1 MKRLSSLVLVA
12 LVLPLLSRATDAT
25 YFNSGLVTFPPQVD
39 ATNFV
44 NTGTFQIITTKPFD
58 TSNTRN
64 FTNNGTLQ
72 GSVGFRLDTVNTAT
86 GLRRM
91 AANYFNGPN
100 GLIQANDSP
109 TILLVPCAQAPV
121 LPSYLWIS
129 ATNIVG
135 GGRRP
140 ASMLSGP
147 NGEIRLDGKNVNLSR
162 SGLEVTPVWA
172 APAGTLTTAGRTE
185 FVPDLG
191 VSDLYWAQAGY
202 SQNYPLT
209 SAVLWNGTVA
219 QSRGGIQPPQGSP
232 APPTITLVGPFA
244 DSYVNNVGSVQ
255 IVLTNFTGPATNVTQ
270 IVTRTITLVTNL
282 TKGAVFVGANGN
294 IATGFTPS
302 TIATNNFQTIEVL
315 ISVDIPNAVTGLP
328 EPAYIW
334 FYDDLA
340 SSTNRG
346 FSANQIGCPPIGNR
360 PRNYL
365 MDRIG
370 SIGGPPGNHGYP
382 ENNFFLSSGSMLN
395 STDIGSDA
403 VTNSV
408 LEAGEYAAY
417 GATAN
422 NLVSTPPLIPAGTY
436 TNIPGRVRINA
447 DNLNLSE
454 TRIRA
459 EGSITI
465 NTPNLISSSNAVID
479 CQNLDFNLASTNGS
493 LRVQNLARDTVAR
506 LGGSVRAWS
515 AVWNNTA
522 TVVITNNYAF
532 TNIVTQGTNVVATV
546 LITNTAG
553 TAEGQ
558 TITVNGSLRTWRD
571 VVTTPGTEITTA
583 TTINQAAANL
593 LDQVSSFP
601 YAGVTAGASGLN
613 GITLRSPING
623 NVDVQLSAGWGTV
636 SYATNDAFT
645 NIVAEL
651 SPITNT
657 VIMGL
662 QTLMVDATALTTI
675 QPVVVQRMI
684 THSTNLVVDDNV
696 NVGEKL
702 SIDAQRVSLN
712 GNITLGLGSIENWN
726 QTAAPNVLFFTNAGN
741 FFIYNEGHFGD
752 DRLVPYSSFVNTNT
766 GTIDA
771 FTLWVNSDY
780 FQNNGTLLSVN
791 SMTLQFIDGKLEGG
805 SSTSGFNTDFF
816 ASTLKFDNYSLIA
829 GGTLNLN
836 VTGSLFDTGETSN
849 FFVVDHGFN
858 LLVKPQTGDLLGS
871 TFISQAPDFAYPTHT
886 WAGEDR
892 GASPAGYAN
901 NVAIG
906 QLVLSAIGLDPYFT
920 FSGTGSQNGLYTD
933 LLDLTSLGA
942 DYTNALQIDPNLTI
956 YYAAAQLGVT
966 PPASNGV
973 PQSPEEYLNGQFG
986 GRLRWVPGYAGPNS
1000 SVDVIINGQT
1010 VKVNQALRNSR
1021 ITDSDGDGIPN
1032 YSDPTPF
1039 DSLVLTGA
1047 MPVPQAFTI
1056 SWKALPNV
1064 AYKVEYTTNSAL
1076 SNWQTLTRYT
1086 NNGPTQVT
1094 ATVLDTNAA
1103 PGSVRKFYRVSYPQ
1117 P

>member
-1 MKRLSSLVLVA
+1 MKRLCSLVLVA
-12 LVLPLLSRATDAT
+12 LVAPLLSRATDAT

-44 NTGTFQIITTKPFD
+44 NIGTFQIATSKPFD

-72 GSVGFRLDTVNTAT
+72 GSVGFRFDTVNTAN
-86 GLRRM
+86 GLRTM

-100 GLIQANDSP
+100 GLIQALDSP
-109 TILLVPCAQAPV
+109 VVLLAPCAQSPV

-172 APAGTLTTAGRTE
+172 SPAGTSTTVGRNE
-185 FVPDLG
+185 FTPDLG
-191 VSDLYWAQAGY
+191 ISDLYWAQAGY

-209 SAVLWNGTVA
+209 SGILWNGTIA

-232 APPTITLVGPFA
+232 APPTIALFGPFA
-244 DSYVNNVGSVQ
+244 DSYINPIGAVD
-255 IVLTNFTGPATNVTQ
+255 IVLTNFTGPSTNVTQ
-270 IVTRTITLVTNL
+270 IVTRTITLITNL
-282 TKGAVFVGANGN
+282 TKGAVFVGANGSV
-294 IATGFTPS
+294 AMGFTPS
-302 TIATNNFQTIEVL
+302 QIPTNNFQTIEA
-315 ISVDIPNAVTGLP
+315 IIAVDLPNAVTGLP

-334 FYDDLA
+334 LSDELA

-346 FSANQIGCPPIGNR
+346 FSANQIGCPPVGNR

-370 SIGGPPGNHGYP
+370 FIGGGSGNHGYP
-382 ENNFFLSSGSMLN
+382 EANFFLSSSAILT
-395 STDIGSDA
+395 STDIGFDS
-403 VTNSV
+403 VTNTV
-408 LEAGEYAAY
+408 VEAGEYAAY

-493 LRVQNLARDTVAR
+493 LRVQSMARDTVAR
-506 LGGSVRAWS
+506 LTGTIQAWS

-522 TVVITNNYAF
+522 TVIITNNYSF
-532 TNIVTQGTNVVATV
+532 TNVVTEGTNVVATV

-553 TAEGQ
+553 TTDGQ
-558 TITVNGSLRTWRD
+558 TITVNGELRTWRD
-571 VVTTPGTEITTA
+571 AVTTPATEITTA

-593 LDQVSSFP
+593 LDQASTFP
-601 YAGVTAGASGLN
+601 FTGVTAGASGLN
-613 GITLRSPING
+613 GVTLRSPING
-623 NVDVQLSAGWGTV
+623 NIDVQLSAGWGTV
-636 SYATNDAFT
+636 SYATNSGFT

-651 SPITNT
+651 LPLTNT

-662 QTLMVDATALTTI
+662 QTLMVDATALTTT
-675 QPVVVQRMI
+675 QPVVVQRMV
-684 THSTNLVVDDNV
+684 THSTNLVVDDNL
-696 NVGEKL
+696 NIGENL
-702 SIDAQRVSLN
+702 SIDAQHLSFN
-712 GNITLGLGSIENWN
+712 GDITLQLGSFQNWN
-726 QTAAPNVLFFTNAGN
+726 QTAAPNVLFFTNAGY
-741 FFIYNEGHFGD
+741 FFIFNEGHFGD

-766 GTIDA
+766 GTVDA
-771 FTLWVNSDY
+771 WVLVVNSDY
-780 FQNNGTLLSVN
+780 FQNNGTLLAVD
-791 SMTLQFIDGKLEGG
+791 SMTLQFLDGKLEGG
-805 SSTSGFNTDFF
+805 SSSSGFNTDFF
-816 ASTLKFDNYSLIA
+816 ANTLKFDNYALFV
-829 GGTLNLN
+829 GGTLNFN
-836 VTGSLFDTGETSN
+836 VTGSLFDTGESSN
-849 FFVVDHGFN
+849 LFVVDHGFN
-858 LLVKPQTGDLLGS
+858 LLIKPQTGDLLGS
-871 TFISQAPDFAYPTHT
+871 SFTSEAPDFAYPIHT

-906 QLVLSAIGLDPYFT
+906 ELVLSAIGLDPYFT

-933 LLDLTSLGA
+933 MLDLSSLGA
-942 DYTNALQIDPNLTI
+942 NYANELQIDPNLTI
-956 YYAAAQLGVT
+956 YYAAARLGVT
-966 PPASNGV
+966 PPQSNGV
-973 PQSPEEYLNGQFG
+973 PQLPEEYLDGQFG
-986 GRLRWVPGYAGPNS
+986 GRLRWVPGFAGPNS
-1000 SVDVIINGQT
+1000 STDVIINGQT
-1010 VKVNQALRNSR
+1010 AKVNRALRNSQ
-1021 ITDSDGDGIPN
+1021 IIDSDGDGVPN
-1032 YSDPTPF
+1032 FSDPTPF
-1039 DSLVLTGA
+1039 DSLVLTGT

-1056 SWKALPNV
+1056 SWQALPNV
-1064 AYKVEYTTNSAL
+1064 AYKVEYTTNDSL
-1076 SNWQTLTRYT
+1076 SGWQTLTRYT
-1086 NNGPTQVT
+1086 NNGPTKVT
-1094 ATVLDTNAA
+1094 ATVWDTNAV
-1103 PGSVRKFYRVSYPQ
+1103 PGAVRKFYRVSY
-1117 P
+1117 